1 MKVVTNDGVYFV
13 RLGRYTYL
21 PIRYYRDYR
30 FLIQNQI
37 LNWIEKGAL
46 LSVSCFSI
54 LCAKPFTGV
63 IILLKNN
70 KKHDWQIR

>member
-1 MKVVTNDGVYFV
+1 MAYTICACTLECRVLKWKIDLTDESVHRDLNFIPRWKMKVVTNDGVYFV

-37 LNWIEKGAL
+37 LN
-46 LSVSCFSI
+46 
-54 LCAKPFTGV
+54 
-63 IILLKNN
+63 
-70 KKHDWQIR
+70 